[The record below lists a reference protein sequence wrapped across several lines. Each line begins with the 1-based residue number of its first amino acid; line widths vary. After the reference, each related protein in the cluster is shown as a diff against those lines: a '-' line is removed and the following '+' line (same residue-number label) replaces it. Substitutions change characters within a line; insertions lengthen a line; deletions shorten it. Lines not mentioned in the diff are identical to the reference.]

1 MEQNRTSPAA
11 AGPAPRTHADYR
23 WTLPKALAFLEAL
36 AECGTVAEAARRVGM
51 SRQSAYRLRAR
62 LNGGPLGEGWDLAR
76 RAGVET
82 RRRHRPRSRREGAGL
97 DKVTLSPPK

>member
-1 MEQNRTSPAA
+1 MEQNRTPPPA
-11 AGPAPRTHADYR
+11 PPRTHADYR
-23 WTLPKALAFLEAL
+23 WTMPKALAFLEAL

-76 RAGVET
+76 QAGVEA
-82 RRRHRPRSRREGAGL
+82 RRRHRPRSRWEGAGL